1 MGIVEFSE
9 PQRRPDPMAASRAAP
24 SAVAHDAEWR
34 ESQPDMRT
42 LRGNGQLEEGDLRRG
57 EDKLAR
63 VLGW

>member
-1 MGIVEFSE
+1 MASAEFSE
-9 PQRRPDPMAASRAAP
+9 SLRRQDPMPSSAAAP
-24 SAVAHDAEWR
+24 LAVAHDAEWR

-42 LRGNGQLEEGDLRRG
+42 LRGNGQLEEGDLQRG